1 MSKKI
6 TRGKDGKL
14 YYGKGTQGG
23 VAPQPP
29 QLIAVP
35 NLNLPASPNSSPA
48 PSHIPAAAVSVSE
61 GDTTQAKRTKLQ
73 QEMYTYLQ
81 QTNAAQAPKTQAIL
95 DILVSRKNGIHRC
108 CLREELRT
116 RGIDV
121 GQPAAHIRDL
131 RNAGVNIPKQ
141 SLSTCPIH
149 GRSETLDKLFTPYIT
164 GDSYARAKYTAEEIL
179 AIRGIIGSNDAF
191 TQRPTTNIE
200 IDHRIPVARMRVSE
214 LLKEEKVDI
223 SNPEAVKERYQPLTR
238 DNNLYKSRTCEKC
251 VEFGVKPTVFLGLN
265 IPKKRFGGGEP
276 FDEKTNGCGTCPY
289 AHPEPFFEFVNN
301 ALQ

>member
-1 MSKKI
+1 MGKKI
-6 TRGKDGKL
+6 TKGKDGKL

-23 VAPQPP
+23 LAPQPP
-29 QLIAVP
+29 QIAALP
-35 NLNLPASPNSSPA
+35 NTPKNVVVN
-48 PSHIPAAAVSVSE
+48 AAAVPSGE
-61 GDTTQAKRTKLQ
+61 QTQAKRTKLQ

-95 DILVSRKNGIHRC
+95 NILVANKNGIHRC
-108 CLREELRT
+108 CLREELRKQ
-116 RGIDV
+116 GIDV

-141 SLSTCPIH
+141 SPSTCPIH
-149 GRSETLDKLFTPYIT
+149 NKSETLDRLFTPYIT

-179 AIRGIIGSNDAF
+179 VIRGIIGSNDAF

-251 VEFGVKPTVFLGLN
+251 VEFGVKPKVFLGLN
-265 IPKKRFGGGEP
+265 IPKKGFGGGEP
-276 FDEKTNGCGTCPY
+276 FDENTNGCGTCPY
-289 AHPEPFFEFVNN
+289 AHPEKFFEFVNN